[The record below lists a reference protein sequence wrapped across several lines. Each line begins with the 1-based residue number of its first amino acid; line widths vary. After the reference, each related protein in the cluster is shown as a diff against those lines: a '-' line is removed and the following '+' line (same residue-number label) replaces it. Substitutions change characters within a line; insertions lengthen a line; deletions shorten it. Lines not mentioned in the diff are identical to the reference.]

1 MRMKLTNKPHLILLT
16 LILLFGFLFR
26 LYGFSNPIADWHSW
40 RQVDTSAVS
49 RNFVNQGINVLYPR
63 YDDIS
68 NVQTGVDNPEG
79 YRFVEF
85 PLYNVFQAGLFQI
98 FGVLTLEEWGRL
110 VSILAS
116 VLSGLFLYLIISR
129 HSNKA
134 IGLLSAFFYMFIP
147 YNIYYGRTILPDVS
161 MVTAFL
167 GGIYFFDKWVEKSV
181 YSQTSGREVKS
192 KSMRKVQDAKLKV
205 DVKKQKFLYYIL
217 AVLFTASALLLKPY
231 AVFFVIPMVVL
242 AYQQWGWSMFKVWQL
257 WLFAV
262 ISLAPIIGWR
272 YWIMQYPEGV
282 PANLWLLNGNGIRF
296 RPSFF
301 RWILYERLTKLIAGY
316 FGIIIIAFGLFKLLM
331 LKERLFIASF
341 LLSSLL
347 YVIIF
352 ATGNVQ
358 HDYYQILV
366 MPSVAIVCAIGSYFL
381 YLWTYKKL
389 PVGRI
394 ILVGCVFGMF
404 WFGWVQVKDYFNINN
419 RSIIAAG
426 AAVDRLTPKDAK
438 IIANLNGDTTLL
450 YYTKRK
456 GWPSFQDEIPALV
469 KKGASYLV
477 LLNPNDQDMKFGEK
491 YKVLEKTSQYVIFDL
506 KNNK

>member
-1 MRMKLTNKPHLILLT
+1 MRMKLTKKPQLILLT

-49 RNFVNQGINVLYPR
+49 RNFVNQGINVLYPK

-85 PLYNVFQAGLFQI
+85 PLYNAIHATLFQL
-98 FGVLTLEEWGRL
+98 FGGLTLEEWGRL

-116 VLSGLFLYLIISR
+116 VLSGLFLYLIVSR
-129 HSNKA
+129 HTNTA
-134 IGLLSAFFYMFIP
+134 LGLLSAFFYMFIP

-167 GGIYFFDKWVEKSV
+167 GGIYFFDKWVE
-181 YSQTSGREVKS
+181 EKS
-192 KSMRKVQDAKLKV
+192 KVKNKKNHSL
-205 DVKKQKFLYYIL
+205 KKQYGFYIL
-217 AVLFTASALLLKPY
+217 AIIFTASALLLKPY
-231 AVFFVIPMVVL
+231 AVFFVIPMIALV
-242 AYQQWGWSMFKVWQL
+242 YQQWGWKLFKIWEL
-257 WLFAV
+257 WVFAV
-262 ISLAPIIGWR
+262 ISVAPIGMWR

-301 RWILYERLTKLIAGY
+301 RWIFYERLTKLIAGY
-316 FGIIIIAFGLFKLLM
+316 FGVIIIAIGLFQLLR
-331 LKERLFIASF
+331 LKERLFLGSF
-341 LLSSLL
+341 LFSSLL
-347 YVIIF
+347 YVTIF

-358 HDYYQILV
+358 HDYYQILI
-366 MPSVAIVCAIGSYFL
+366 MPSVAIVCAVGSYFL
-381 YLWTYKKL
+381 YLWKFKNFPL
-389 PVGRI
+389 GRI
-394 ILVGCVFGMF
+394 LLIICVLGMF
-404 WFGWVQVKDYFNINN
+404 WFGWAQVKDYFNINN

-456 GWPSFQDEIPALV
+456 GWPSFQDDIPVLI

-477 LLNPNDQDMKFGEK
+477 LLNPTKEDLKLGEK
-491 YKVLEKTSQYVIFDL
+491 YKIMEKTSQYVIFDL
-506 KNNK
+506 KNKE